1 MPKTSW
7 APPTI
12 GLGSKDRSTPAPT
25 ATPTIRF
32 RRCNLAAEAASAVG
46 VGVVLS
52 RDVPGTCLPGKDGA
66 SDELCLRQLCVQS
79 LSACLGV
86 RLCKS
91 PHQTFRT
98 TNIGG
103 DSAQVHGLAKL
114 ATIQSSCT
122 GGSPLLLSKQL
133 CSNMESSARES
144 DLRKTR
150 DPERNARRKTP
161 CHLYA
166 SASVLLSSLC

>member
-7 APPTI
+7 GPPTI
-12 GLGSKDRSTPAPT
+12 GLGSRDRSTPAPT
-25 ATPTIRF
+25 AKPTMRF
-32 RRCNLAAEAASAVG
+32 RRCNLAAEPASAVG

-52 RDVPGTCLPGKDGA
+52 RDVPGTCLPGKDCA
-66 SDELCLRQLCVQS
+66 SDELCLRELCVQS

-103 DSAQVHGLAKL
+103 DSAQVQTCNNTVKLYRRLTILAVKAAVFQHGNISQRIRPAH
-114 ATIQSSCT
+114 
-122 GGSPLLLSKQL
+122 
-133 CSNMESSARES
+133 NHRF
-144 DLRKTR
+144 
-150 DPERNARRKTP
+150 
-161 CHLYA
+161 
-166 SASVLLSSLC
+166 